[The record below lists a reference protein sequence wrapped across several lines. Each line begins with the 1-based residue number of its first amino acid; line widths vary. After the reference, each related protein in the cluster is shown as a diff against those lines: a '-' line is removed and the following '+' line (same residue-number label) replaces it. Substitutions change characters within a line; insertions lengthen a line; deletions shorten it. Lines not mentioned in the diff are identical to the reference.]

1 MSHDNELCG
10 CLSKRFESDKGDR
23 ENKRNNGQTKC
34 LIKKKI
40 IWRARR
46 GLLENDIIL
55 KRFFSK
61 YQKNLSKSE
70 WLALEKL
77 LDKTDNELL
86 DIILGIEKLNENA
99 LSPETL
105 SILSKLRSC

>member
-1 MSHDNELCG
+1 MFD
-10 CLSKRFESDKGDR
+10 
-23 ENKRNNGQTKC
+23 
-34 LIKKKI
+34 KKKI

-55 KRFFSK
+55 ERFFSK
-61 YQKNLSKSE
+61 YQKDLSKAE

-86 DIILGIEKLNENA
+86 DIILDIEKLNENA

-105 SILSKLRSC
+105 SILFKLRSC

>member
-1 MSHDNELCG
+1 M
-10 CLSKRFESDKGDR
+10 
-23 ENKRNNGQTKC
+23 
-34 LIKKKI
+34 
-40 IWRARR
+40 WRARR

-55 KRFFSK
+55 KRFFSR
-61 YQKNLSKSE
+61 YQKDLSKGE

-86 DIILGIEKLNENA
+86 DIILDIEKLDENA
-99 LSPETL
+99 LSPETT

>member
-1 MSHDNELCG
+1 M
-10 CLSKRFESDKGDR
+10 
-23 ENKRNNGQTKC
+23 
-34 LIKKKI
+34 IKKKI

-55 KRFFSK
+55 ERFFSR
-61 YQKNLSKSE
+61 YQKVLSEGE

-86 DIILGIEKLNENA
+86 DIFLNIERLNEND

-105 SILSKLRSC
+105 SLLSKLRSC

>member
-1 MSHDNELCG
+1 M
-10 CLSKRFESDKGDR
+10 
-23 ENKRNNGQTKC
+23 
-34 LIKKKI
+34 
-40 IWRARR
+40 WRARR

-61 YQKNLSKSE
+61 YQKDLSEGE

-86 DIILGIEKLNENA
+86 DIILDIEKLNEKNA

-105 SILSKLRSC
+105 SILYKLRSC

>member
-1 MSHDNELCG
+1 MSYNNELRR
-10 CLSKRFESDKGDR
+10 CLSEGFESDKGDR
-23 ENKRNNGQTKC
+23 ENKRNNGQTQC

-61 YQKNLSKSE
+61 YQKDLSEGE

-86 DIILGIEKLNENA
+86 DIILDIEKLNEND

-105 SILSKLRSC
+105 SLLSKLRSC

>member
-1 MSHDNELCG
+1 V
-10 CLSKRFESDKGDR
+10 FE
-23 ENKRNNGQTKC
+23 
-34 LIKKKI
+34 KKKI

-61 YQKNLSKSE
+61 YQKDLSKRE

-77 LDKTDNELL
+77 LEKTDNELL
-86 DIILGIEKLNENA
+86 DIILNLEKLNENV

>member
-1 MSHDNELCG
+1 MFD
-10 CLSKRFESDKGDR
+10 
-23 ENKRNNGQTKC
+23 
-34 LIKKKI
+34 KKKI

-55 KRFFSK
+55 ERFFLK
-61 YQKNLSKSE
+61 YQKDLSGGE

-77 LDKTDNELL
+77 LSKTDNELL
-86 DIILGIEKLNENA
+86 DIILGIEKLDEIA

>member
-1 MSHDNELCG
+1 M
-10 CLSKRFESDKGDR
+10 
-23 ENKRNNGQTKC
+23 
-34 LIKKKI
+34 IKKKI

-61 YQKNLSKSE
+61 YQEDLNEGE

-77 LDKTDNELL
+77 LDETDNELL
-86 DIILGIEKLNENA
+86 DIILGIKDLNENA

-105 SILSKLRSC
+105 SILFKLRSC

>member
-1 MSHDNELCG
+1 M
-10 CLSKRFESDKGDR
+10 
-23 ENKRNNGQTKC
+23 
-34 LIKKKI
+34 IKKKI

-61 YQKNLSKSE
+61 YQKDLSEGE

-86 DIILGIEKLNENA
+86 DIILDIEKLNEKND

-105 SILSKLRSC
+105 SILYKLRSC

>member
-1 MSHDNELCG
+1 M
-10 CLSKRFESDKGDR
+10 
-23 ENKRNNGQTKC
+23 
-34 LIKKKI
+34 IKKKI
-40 IWRARR
+40 ILRVRR

-55 KRFFSK
+55 KRFFSR
-61 YQKNLSKSE
+61 YQKDLSEDE

-86 DIILGIEKLNENA
+86 DIILDIEKLNENA

>member
-1 MSHDNELCG
+1 M
-10 CLSKRFESDKGDR
+10 
-23 ENKRNNGQTKC
+23 
-34 LIKKKI
+34 IKKKI

-61 YQKNLSKSE
+61 YQEDLSEAE

-77 LDKTDNELL
+77 LDETDNELL
-86 DIILGIEKLNENA
+86 DIILGIKELNENA

-105 SILSKLRSC
+105 SILFKLRSC

>member
-1 MSHDNELCG
+1 M
-10 CLSKRFESDKGDR
+10 
-23 ENKRNNGQTKC
+23 
-34 LIKKKI
+34 IKKKI

-55 KRFFSK
+55 KRFFSI
-61 YQKNLSKSE
+61 YQKDLSEDE

-86 DIILGIEKLNENA
+86 DIILDIEKLNKNA

>member
-1 MSHDNELCG
+1 MPEGS
-10 CLSKRFESDKGDR
+10 ESDEGDR
-23 ENKRNNGQTKC
+23 KNKRNNGQTKC

-61 YQKNLSKSE
+61 YQKDLSEGE

-86 DIILGIEKLNENA
+86 DTILGIEKLNENA

-105 SILSKLRSC
+105 SILLKLRSC

>member
-1 MSHDNELCG
+1 M
-10 CLSKRFESDKGDR
+10 
-23 ENKRNNGQTKC
+23 
-34 LIKKKI
+34 IKKKI

-55 KRFFSK
+55 KRFFSI
-61 YQKNLSKSE
+61 YQKDLSEDE

-86 DIILGIEKLNENA
+86 DIILDIEKPNENA

>member
-1 MSHDNELCG
+1 M
-10 CLSKRFESDKGDR
+10 K
-23 ENKRNNGQTKC
+23 
-34 LIKKKI
+34 KKKI

-46 GLLENDIIL
+46 GLLENDILL
-55 KRFFSK
+55 KRFFSR
-61 YQKNLSKSE
+61 YQKDLSEDE

-86 DIILGIEKLNENA
+86 DIILDIEKLNENA

>member
-1 MSHDNELCG
+1 MFD
-10 CLSKRFESDKGDR
+10 
-23 ENKRNNGQTKC
+23 
-34 LIKKKI
+34 KKKI

-61 YQKNLSKSE
+61 YQKDLSEGE

-86 DIILGIEKLNENA
+86 DIILDIEKLNENA
-99 LSPETL
+99 LSPEIV

>member
-1 MSHDNELCG
+1 M
-10 CLSKRFESDKGDR
+10 
-23 ENKRNNGQTKC
+23 
-34 LIKKKI
+34 IKKKI

-55 KRFFSK
+55 KRFFSR
-61 YQKNLSKSE
+61 YQKGLSEGE

-86 DIILGIEKLNENA
+86 DIFLNIERLNEND

-105 SILSKLRSC
+105 SLLSKLRSC

>member
-1 MSHDNELCG
+1 M
-10 CLSKRFESDKGDR
+10 
-23 ENKRNNGQTKC
+23 
-34 LIKKKI
+34 IKKKI

-55 KRFFSK
+55 KRFFSR
-61 YQKNLSKSE
+61 YQRVLSEGE

-86 DIILGIEKLNENA
+86 DIILDIEKLNEND

-105 SILSKLRSC
+105 SLLSKLLSLIHI

>member
-1 MSHDNELCG
+1 M
-10 CLSKRFESDKGDR
+10 
-23 ENKRNNGQTKC
+23 
-34 LIKKKI
+34 IKKKI

-61 YQKNLSKSE
+61 YQEDLNEGE

-77 LDKTDNELL
+77 LDETDNELL
-86 DIILGIEKLNENA
+86 DIILGIKKLNEDA

-105 SILSKLRSC
+105 SILFKLRSC

>member
-1 MSHDNELCG
+1 M
-10 CLSKRFESDKGDR
+10 
-23 ENKRNNGQTKC
+23 
-34 LIKKKI
+34 IKKKI

-55 KRFFSK
+55 ERFFSR
-61 YQKNLSKSE
+61 YQRVLSEGE

-86 DIILGIEKLNENA
+86 DIILDIERLNEND

-105 SILSKLRSC
+105 SLLSKLRSC

>member
-1 MSHDNELCG
+1 M
-10 CLSKRFESDKGDR
+10 
-23 ENKRNNGQTKC
+23 
-34 LIKKKI
+34 IKKKI

-55 KRFFSK
+55 KRFFLK
-61 YQKNLSKSE
+61 YQKDLSGGE

-77 LDKTDNELL
+77 LSKTDNELL
-86 DIILGIEKLNENA
+86 DIILGIEKLDEIA

>member
-1 MSHDNELCG
+1 M
-10 CLSKRFESDKGDR
+10 
-23 ENKRNNGQTKC
+23 
-34 LIKKKI
+34 IKKKI

-55 KRFFSK
+55 KRFFSR
-61 YQKNLSKSE
+61 YQEVLSEGE

-86 DIILGIEKLNENA
+86 DIILDIEKLNEND

-105 SILSKLRSC
+105 SLLSKLRTC

>member
-1 MSHDNELCG
+1 M
-10 CLSKRFESDKGDR
+10 
-23 ENKRNNGQTKC
+23 
-34 LIKKKI
+34 IKKKI

-55 KRFFSK
+55 KRFFSR
-61 YQKNLSKSE
+61 YQRVLSEGE

-86 DIILGIEKLNENA
+86 DIFLDIGKLNEND

-105 SILSKLRSC
+105 SLLSKLRSC

>member
-1 MSHDNELCG
+1 M
-10 CLSKRFESDKGDR
+10 
-23 ENKRNNGQTKC
+23 
-34 LIKKKI
+34 IKKKI

-55 KRFFSK
+55 KRFFSR
-61 YQKNLSKSE
+61 YQKDLSEDE

-86 DIILGIEKLNENA
+86 DIILDIEKLNENA

-105 SILSKLRSC
+105 SILSKLRAC

>member
-1 MSHDNELCG
+1 M
-10 CLSKRFESDKGDR
+10 
-23 ENKRNNGQTKC
+23 
-34 LIKKKI
+34 IKKKI

-55 KRFFSK
+55 KRFFSRYHK
-61 YQKNLSKSE
+61 VLSEGE

-86 DIILGIEKLNENA
+86 DIILDIEKLNEND

-105 SILSKLRSC
+105 SLLSKLRSC

>member
-1 MSHDNELCG
+1 M
-10 CLSKRFESDKGDR
+10 
-23 ENKRNNGQTKC
+23 
-34 LIKKKI
+34 IKKKI

-55 KRFFSK
+55 RRFFSR
-61 YQKNLSKSE
+61 YQRVLSEGE

-86 DIILGIEKLNENA
+86 DIILDIERLNEND

-105 SILSKLRSC
+105 SLLSKLRSC

>member
-1 MSHDNELCG
+1 M
-10 CLSKRFESDKGDR
+10 
-23 ENKRNNGQTKC
+23 
-34 LIKKKI
+34 IKKKI

-55 KRFFSK
+55 KRFFSR
-61 YQKNLSKSE
+61 YQKDLSEDE

-86 DIILGIEKLNENA
+86 DIILDIEKLNENA

>member
-1 MSHDNELCG
+1 M
-10 CLSKRFESDKGDR
+10 
-23 ENKRNNGQTKC
+23 
-34 LIKKKI
+34 IKKKI

-55 KRFFSK
+55 KRFFSI
-61 YQKNLSKSE
+61 YQKDLSEDE

-86 DIILGIEKLNENA
+86 DIILDIEKPNENA
-99 LSPETL
+99 LSTETL

>member
-1 MSHDNELCG
+1 M
-10 CLSKRFESDKGDR
+10 
-23 ENKRNNGQTKC
+23 
-34 LIKKKI
+34 IKKKI

-55 KRFFSK
+55 RRFFSRS
-61 YQKNLSKSE
+61 QRVLSEGE

-86 DIILGIEKLNENA
+86 DIILDIERLNEND

-105 SILSKLRSC
+105 SFLSKLRSC

>member
-1 MSHDNELCG
+1 M
-10 CLSKRFESDKGDR
+10 
-23 ENKRNNGQTKC
+23 
-34 LIKKKI
+34 IKKKI

-55 KRFFSK
+55 KRFFSR
-61 YQKNLSKSE
+61 YQKVLSEGE

-86 DIILGIEKLNENA
+86 DIFLNIERLNEND

-105 SILSKLRSC
+105 SLLSKLRSC

>member
-1 MSHDNELCG
+1 M
-10 CLSKRFESDKGDR
+10 
-23 ENKRNNGQTKC
+23 
-34 LIKKKI
+34 IKKKI

-61 YQKNLSKSE
+61 YQEDLNEGE

-77 LDKTDNELL
+77 LDETDNELL
-86 DIILGIEKLNENA
+86 DIILGIKELNENA

-105 SILSKLRSC
+105 SILFKLRSC

>member
-1 MSHDNELCG
+1 M
-10 CLSKRFESDKGDR
+10 FE
-23 ENKRNNGQTKC
+23 
-34 LIKKKI
+34 KKKI

-61 YQKNLSKSE
+61 YQKDLSKGE

-77 LDKTDNELL
+77 LGKTDNELL
-86 DIILGIEKLNENA
+86 DIILDIGKLNEKA
-99 LSPETL
+99 LSRETY